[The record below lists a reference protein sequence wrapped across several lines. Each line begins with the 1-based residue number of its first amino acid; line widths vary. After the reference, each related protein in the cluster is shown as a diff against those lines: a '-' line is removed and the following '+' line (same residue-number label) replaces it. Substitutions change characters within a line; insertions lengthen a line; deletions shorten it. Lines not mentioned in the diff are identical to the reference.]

1 MNRSLVWL
9 ALAVC
14 APSAALAVTTQKWA
28 LGPGETFDKGKVEGA
43 AVTPSGKVVR
53 GMATTRTALEG
64 PSVAFASVEG
74 PGGTLFVA
82 TGTDGTI
89 YRVDGN
95 KVTAFAKTDAALITS
110 LNMRGKTLLAGS
122 VPGGR
127 VLAIDERGGVST
139 FATLDGADHIWALS
153 LDAKRDVL
161 YAGTGPHGRI
171 FSIDAKGKASLLHD
185 DEAEHILALALDARG
200 QLYAGTSN
208 GARLLRL
215 RDGKTEVLF
224 DADGQEITAL
234 ALGPGAVAIA
244 SNDFPEA
251 PATTPDGPRDAT
263 PAGRARRP
271 KPGKGRVIRVAF
283 DGDARQLF
291 QSDVG
296 HVSALAFEP
305 GSGALQVGLGA
316 EGHVYRIAESGECTR
331 WADFEER
338 QVAAIQ
344 LAGKRPHIL
353 TSDGAALYDIR
364 SPDAQGTWTSAVL
377 DAKSRAR
384 FGELRARHSGV
395 VSLSTRSGNTDPPG
409 KDWSAW
415 SAEQPTESPVKSPEA
430 RFLQV
435 RATLTGEAEL
445 YAIEAYYLP
454 QNLPAAIRNVRVAEA
469 KGNTLTLRW
478 DVDNPDQD
486 RLRHRVWFQRE
497 DQASQLPITHEREVL
512 DRAELAWDTSHVPDG
527 FYRVTVEVSD
537 ELASPPPF
545 ATSSRSVSPPLLVD
559 HGAPEITRIELDA
572 ARVLHARVRD
582 ALGPVVRAEV
592 AVDAEPALPIAPIDG
607 LLDEREEELS
617 LALKPLSPGPHLITL
632 RVFDAAENVTTQTI
646 ERSAP

>member
-9 ALAVC
+9 ALAICV
-14 APSAALAVTTQKWA
+14 PSAALAVTTQKWA
-28 LGPGETFDKGKVEGA
+28 LGPGDAFDKGKLEGA
-43 AVTPSGKVVR
+43 AVAPSGKVVR
-53 GMATTRTALEG
+53 GMATTRVALEG
-64 PSVAFASVEG
+64 PSVTFASIEAPDG
-74 PGGTLFVA
+74 ALYIG

-89 YRVDGN
+89 FRVEGG
-95 KVTAFAKTDAALITS
+95 KVTAFAETDAALITS
-110 LNMRGKTLLAGS
+110 LSMRGKTLLAGS

-139 FATLDGADHIWALS
+139 FATLDGADHIWALAF
-153 LDAKRDVL
+153 DAKRDVL
-161 YAGTGPHGRI
+161 YAGTGPNGRI
-171 FSIDAKGKASLLHD
+171 FSIDAKGKASVLHD

-200 QLYAGTSN
+200 QLFAGTSN

-215 RDGKTEVLF
+215 REGRSEVLF

-234 ALGPGAVAIA
+234 ALGPGGVAIA
-244 SNDFPEA
+244 SNEFPEA
-251 PATTPDGPRDAT
+251 PVATPDGPRDAT

-271 KPGKGRVIRVAF
+271 KPGKGRVIRVDY
-283 DGDARQLF
+283 DGSARELF
-291 QSDVG
+291 QSDQG

-305 GSGALQVGLGA
+305 NTGALQVGLGA
-316 EGHVYRIAESGECTR
+316 EGHVYRISEAGERTR

-338 QVAAIQ
+338 QVASIQ

-364 SPDAQGTWTSAVL
+364 SPDAHGTWTSAVL

-384 FGELRARHSGV
+384 FGELRLRHRGA

-409 KDWSAW
+409 KDWSPW
-415 SAEQPTESPVKSPEA
+415 SAEQATEGPVKSPDA

-435 RATLTGEAEL
+435 RATLAGDAEL

-454 QNLPAAIRNVRVAEA
+454 QNLAAAVRNVRVAET
-469 KGNTLTLRW
+469 KGSTLTLRW
-478 DVDNPDQD
+478 EVDNPDQD
-486 RLRHRVWFQRE
+486 RLRYRVWFQRE
-497 DQASQLPITHEREVL
+497 DQASQLPITREHEVL
-512 DRAELAWDTSHVPDG
+512 DRAELAWDTGQVPDG
-527 FYRVTVEVSD
+527 YYRVTVEASD
-537 ELASPPPF
+537 ELASPSPF
-545 ATSSRSVSPPLLVD
+545 ATTSRSVSPPLLID
-559 HGAPEITRIELDA
+559 HRAPEITHFELDA

-592 AVDAEPALPIAPIDG
+592 AVDTETPQPIAPIDG
-607 LLDEREEELS
+607 LLDEREED
-617 LALKPLSPGPHLITL
+617 LALPLQSLSPGPHLITL

-646 ERSAP
+646 ERGAP